1 MNNHL
6 NAIKRF
12 FGFLFKEGMATNVFN
27 QIPDYD
33 LFKQNIIEGCNL
45 KLASERGYFESD
57 QIKELLDYFNSKP
70 KKYSNMTMMGFFFKI
85 TLLAPTKRKVIA
97 SLKVGDFSEGFDYVT
112 INGFEIKLLRAL
124 S

>member
-45 KLASERGYFESD
+45 KL
-57 QIKELLDYFNSKP
+57 KED
-70 KKYSNMTMMGFFFKI
+70 
-85 TLLAPTKRKVIA
+85 TLNRI
-97 SLKVGDFSEGFDYVT
+97 
-112 INGFEIKLLRAL
+112 R
-124 S
+124 

>member
-70 KKYSNMTMMGFFFKI
+70 KKYSNMTMMGFFLVNSNPRIPFV
-85 TLLAPTKRKVIA
+85 TQD
-97 SLKVGDFSEGFDYVT
+97 SLFVNENPV
-112 INGFEIKLLRAL
+112 L
-124 S
+124 

>member
-1 MNNHL
+1 
-6 NAIKRF
+6 
-12 FGFLFKEGMATNVFN
+12 MATNVFN

-70 KKYSNMTMMGFFFKI
+70 KNI
-85 TLLAPTKRKVIA
+85 
-97 SLKVGDFSEGFDYVT
+97 VT
-112 INGFEIKLLRAL
+112 
-124 S
+124 